1 MTVRKPQ
8 GHPEPGRG
16 VMVTGKCIPRRT
28 VIRGAGTALAL
39 PLLDAMVP
47 AFAATRKSAAK
58 PVVRFGAFMAPM
70 GVAKSVAAN
79 IDYWSPKTTGALDLT
94 PILAS
99 IAPVRDRALVL
110 SGLGSHVADTKD
122 GGPHPRLQT
131 AWLTGTKCKP
141 TEGADIRAGVSLD
154 QIVAKEFGSQTQL
167 DSLQLGIE
175 ANDILGTCAQRY
187 SCAYGNTISWRTP
200 TTPIPI
206 ENNPRAV
213 FERLFGISEST
224 GSDARLAYLRHD
236 RSLLDSVTSELGRFQ
251 KRISAGDR
259 TKMDQYL
266 DSVRDMERRIQK
278 AESQADQDLP
288 AVQQPTGIPEVYEEH
303 VKLLL
308 DLLTIAFQTDL
319 TRVFTFLLARE
330 ASSRAYPEIGVPDA
344 HHPLSHHQDNPE
356 KVARLAKLN
365 TFHLKLFTYLV
376 EKLQA
381 IPDGDGTLLDHT
393 VMLYGSGMGDPHIHN
408 ALDLPT
414 LVVSGRGIDIRTNR
428 HLRYPSETAKLTNLQ
443 LTLLE
448 KIGLPVERFGD
459 SDGRLD
465 LLSI

>member
-1 MTVRKPQ
+1 MI
-8 GHPEPGRG
+8 
-16 VMVTGKCIPRRT
+16 VTGKFIPRRT

-47 AFAATRKSAAK
+47 AFAATRRSAAK
-58 PVVRFGAFMAPM
+58 PVVRFGAVMAPM
-70 GVAKSVAAN
+70 GVAKSVATKV
-79 IDYWSPKTTGALDLT
+79 DYWSPTTTGPLELT
-94 PILAS
+94 PILQS
-99 IAPVRDRALVL
+99 IGSIKDRSLVL

-141 TEGADIRAGVSLD
+141 TEGADIRAGISLD
-154 QIVAKEFGSQTQL
+154 QIVAKEFGRATQL

-224 GSDARLAYLRHD
+224 SAEARLAYLRHD
-236 RSLLDSVTSELGRFQ
+236 RSLLDSVTSEIGRFQ

-259 TKMDQYL
+259 TKVDQYL
-266 DSVRDMERRIQK
+266 DSVRDMERRIQT

-288 AVQQPTGIPEVYEEH
+288 AVQQPTGIPATYEEH
-303 VKLLL
+303 VRLLL
-308 DLLTIAFQTDL
+308 DLLTVAFQTDL

-330 ASSRAYPEIGVPDA
+330 ASNRAYPEIGVPDA

-356 KVARLAKLN
+356 KLARLAKLN
-365 TFHLKLFTYLV
+365 AFQLKLFTYLV
-376 EKLQA
+376 ERLRGT
-381 IPDGDGTLLDHT
+381 PEGDGTMLDHT
-393 VMLYGSGMGDPHIHN
+393 VILYGSGMGDPHIHN
-408 ALDLPT
+408 ALDLPS
-414 LVVSGRGIDIRTNR
+414 LVVSGKGIDIRTDR
-428 HLRYPSETAKLTNLQ
+428 HVRYPNETAKLTNLQ

-448 KIGLPVERFGD
+448 KVGLPVERFGD
-459 SDGRLD
+459 SDGKLD
-465 LLSI
+465 LLSL